1 MDVLSDLVAS
11 MNKEEIQAYKLFTLR
26 KNAGQKRK
34 DVLLF
39 DAIKKGGNEY
49 QENKTAE
56 LLYGVGSKNSFYRL
70 KHRLTNNL
78 LKSLS
83 VHHFDDNDVSFI
95 HHLLGLSNL
104 FYKKRSFKLMLQC
117 LKKAEFKALE
127 IEQYELLE
135 IVYSDFIKASQEI
148 ITIDPQE
155 YIDKRL
161 VNADRLGKLRTLE
174 DAISVLNYRLKTT
187 QNFISKKMGIV
198 SYLEDLVSEL
208 VQDKSLLTLKFK
220 TRVFRAVSQ
229 VLLSKKD
236 YVSLEKYLVE
246 TYDQF
251 LKEKLFFKTNH
262 ETKLQM
268 LTYLVNTLF
277 KNNKIKDSLKWAND
291 LKVAMEEYKGALKS
305 KYQFYY
311 YNALVNNYNVI
322 DKDKSIAILE
332 DIKASKWMKTDPYL
346 GIFVYINL
354 ALNWFDKC
362 NYKKSLRNF
371 QVLKL
376 QEHYENTASSLK
388 FKWAIG
394 ALIVRFKLNDQAKF
408 ELKLIE
414 LLADYKE
421 EVNTPENKRDLEFI
435 NLLRD
440 LNKKRV
446 LIDKSLK
453 FRLNAF
459 CLVEGND
466 EELINYTSWLKT
478 LV

>member
-49 QENKTAE
+49 QENKTTE

-104 FYKKRSFKLMLQC
+104 FYKKRSFNLMVQC
-117 LKKAEFKALE
+117 LKKAESKALKS
-127 IEQYELLE
+127 EQYELLE
-135 IVYSDFIKASQEI
+135 VVYSEFIKVSQEI
-148 ITIDPQE
+148 ITINPQD

-161 VNADRLGKLRTLE
+161 VNSERLGKLRTLE
-174 DAISVLNYRLKTT
+174 NALSVLNYRLKTT
-187 QNFISKKMGIV
+187 QNFTSKKMDIV
-198 SYLEDLVSEL
+198 PYLERLVSEL
-208 VQDKSLLTLKFK
+208 VQDKSLLTLKFR
-220 TRVFRAVSQ
+220 TRVYRAVSQ

-236 YVSLEKYLVE
+236 YVSLEKYLIE
-246 TYDQF
+246 IYDQF
-251 LKEKLFFKTNH
+251 LKDNLFSKTNH
-262 ETKLQM
+262 DTKLQM

-277 KNNKIKDSLKWAND
+277 KNNKIKDSLKWAD
-291 LKVAMEEYKGALKS
+291 ALKEAMEEHKGVLKA
-305 KYQFYY
+305 KYQIYY
-311 YNALVNNYNVI
+311 FNALVNNYNVI

-332 DIKASKWMKTDPYL
+332 DLQASKWMKADPYL

-354 ALNWFDKC
+354 ALNWFDKF

-371 QVLKL
+371 QAL
-376 QEHYENTASSLK
+376 QLQDHYQNTSSSLK

-394 ALIVRFKLNDQAKF
+394 ELIVRFKLNDQAKF
-408 ELKLIE
+408 EFKLIE

-421 EVNTPENKRDLEFI
+421 EINAPENKRDFEFV
-435 NLLRD
+435 NLLKD
-440 LNKKRV
+440 LNEIGV
-446 LIDKSLK
+446 LIDQSLK
-453 FRLNAF
+453 SRLNDF

-466 EELINYTSWLKT
+466 DELINYTSWLKT